1 MNPTVR
7 TRRPWAAAAAALA
20 ATLAGLLVLGA
31 CSSGAGDDAGSA
43 VSADSPGSSAAG
55 TDTAER
61 AAGTPAPDAEAAGG
75 ATGGTDSIEVEL
87 DDGVFT
93 GRDLIRTASMTVV
106 SRDVEAVRLE
116 VADLVDRVGGAIAS
130 ETSSAQPT
138 PGGEEELRT
147 IRLGLQVPTDRLDA
161 TVAALSELGS
171 VRQRSVATQDVTTEV
186 ADVDSRVQSARS
198 TLRRIRALMSRAN
211 SLGTV
216 IRLEGQLSRRQ
227 AALESLLAQQRSL
240 SEQTALATVDL
251 ELVTATDRVQPDET
265 EARGFLAGLDKGWDG
280 LSAFLLAVSTATG
293 LLLPFAAVAGLLA
306 VPLLLRHRRRDGRL
320 SPPLA

>member
-1 MNPTVR
+1 MTAR
-7 TRRPWAAAAAALA
+7 TRRPWAVATATLA
-20 ATLAGLLVLGA
+20 ATVAGLLALGA
-31 CSSGAGDDAGSA
+31 CSSGAGVDG
-43 VSADSPGSSAAG
+43 VSADSAESTGESGAG
-55 TDTAER
+55 E
-61 AAGTPAPDAEAAGG
+61 GTGDRVGVVEPDAVAAS
-75 ATGGTDSIEVEL
+75 GGTDSIEVDL

-106 SRDVEAVRLE
+106 TRDVEAVRLE
-116 VADLVDRVGGAIAS
+116 VAALVDRVGGAIAS

-138 PGGEEELRT
+138 PAGEEELRT
-147 IRLGLQVPTDRLDA
+147 IRLGLQVPTERLDA

-171 VRQRSVATQDVTTEV
+171 VRQRSVATQDVTTQV

-240 SEQTALATVDL
+240 GEQTALATVDL
-251 ELVTATDRVQPDET
+251 ELVTATAEAEPDED
-265 EARGFLAGLDKGWDG
+265 EARGFLAGLDKGWEG

-306 VPLLLRHRRRDGRL
+306 VPLLLRYRRRDGRL